1 MFVSLKL
8 GDISGSGPLILLLLT
23 EEITCQST
31 GDNRNNPPHS
41 PRSDDLSQASLGRG
55 GVVLDGRHHLNL
67 SFASVLIRFVKVRVR
82 VVSVHNIVYRTV
94 NVPLLRDVVQSQHRE
109 LTDLKDF
116 FWFPSI
122 EDILRVR
129 GQIYVSMVY
138 DVML

>member
-1 MFVSLKL
+1 M
-8 GDISGSGPLILLLLT
+8 
-23 EEITCQST
+23 
-31 GDNRNNPPHS
+31 
-41 PRSDDLSQASLGRG
+41 
-55 GVVLDGRHHLNL
+55 LDGCHHLNIR
-67 SFASVLIRFVKVRVR
+67 FASVLIRFVKIRVR

-94 NVPLLRDVVQSQHRE
+94 NAPLLGDVVQSQHRE
-109 LTDLKDF
+109 LTDLKNF

>member
-1 MFVSLKL
+1 M
-8 GDISGSGPLILLLLT
+8 
-23 EEITCQST
+23 
-31 GDNRNNPPHS
+31 
-41 PRSDDLSQASLGRG
+41 
-55 GVVLDGRHHLNL
+55 LDGCWHHLHIR
-67 SFASVLIRFVKVRVR
+67 FAAVLIGFVKIRVR
-82 VVSVHNIVYRTV
+82 VVSVHDIVHRAV

-138 DVML
+138 DVMLQ